1 MRNIPSTCEIHQL
14 TSNDNPDE
22 VWVKTVDIIRHINPA
37 FDFALARAAFLDVLC
52 LFRGEYPGYCAIK
65 TPYHDL
71 RHTMD
76 VFLCSI
82 RLMHGIHLSGNK
94 LLDHEITLIML
105 ATLLHDIGYAQ
116 FQHENSG
123 TGAQYTLTHVGRGIK
138 FMQSYLSEHGFP
150 AEFAVPLECLMN
162 STNPGI
168 AFEEINFPD
177 KRTRLLAQIVGS
189 ADIVGQMSD
198 RTYLEK
204 LLFLFLEF
212 REANVGN
219 YASLHDLLSQTK
231 FFYENTREKKLE
243 GSFDGIYKNLSLH
256 FKETVRIGKNYY
268 IESIEKNID
277 YLSKVIALD
286 ETEYLSMLKR
296 GGINDIANNLIAPP
310 ELTR

>member
-1 MRNIPSTCEIHQL
+1 MRDIPSTCEIHQL
-14 TSNDNPDE
+14 TRNDNPDE
-22 VWVKTVDIIRHINPA
+22 VWAKTVGIIRHINPA
-37 FDFALARAAFLDVLC
+37 YDFELTRAAFLDVLC
-52 LFRGEYPGYCAIK
+52 LFRGEFPGYCAIK

-76 VFLCSI
+76 VFLCSV
-82 RLMHGIHLSGNK
+82 RLMHGVHLSGKK
-94 LLDHEITLIML
+94 LQDHEITLIML

-116 FQHENSG
+116 SQHENSG
-123 TGAQYTLTHVGRGIK
+123 TGAQFTLTHVGRGIQ
-138 FMQSYLSEHGFP
+138 FMKNYLAEHAYP

-168 AFEEINFPD
+168 AFDEINFPD

-212 REANVGN
+212 REANFGN
-219 YASLHDLLSQTK
+219 YSSLHDLLSQTK
-231 FFYENTREKKLE
+231 SFYENTRDKKLE
-243 GSFDGIYKNLSLH
+243 GAFKGIYKNLNLH
-256 FKETVRIGKNYY
+256 FRAVHGIDKNYY
-268 IESIEKNID
+268 LESIEKNID

-286 ETEYLSMLKR
+286 ETEYLSLLKR
-296 GGINDIANNLIAPP
+296 RGFIDLSHNLLVSH
-310 ELTR
+310 ELSG